1 MQNGSVLTSY
11 EELQREM
18 ESPITIDQITR
29 ELIDGLDLN
38 FNETKCRL
46 LTFLAA
52 NQMSLQELRDWCWED
67 SVAVF
72 DVI

>member
-1 MQNGSVLTSY
+1 
-11 EELQREM
+11 M
-18 ESPITIDQITR
+18 ENPITIDQITL

-52 NQMSLQELRDWCWED
+52 NQMSLRELRDWCWED
-67 SVAVF
+67 SAAVF

>member
-1 MQNGSVLTSY
+1 
-11 EELQREM
+11 M
-18 ESPITIDQITR
+18 ENPLTIDQITL

-46 LTFLAA
+46 LTFLVS
-52 NQMSLQELRDWCWED
+52 NQVSLRELRDWCWED